1 MGFVNRHMAA
11 IEIDHATNESCLQ
24 SVEFVFEAFGQC
36 MQELLCFAKLNV
48 TPAAFGKEPIIPP
61 KA

>member
-24 SVEFVFEAFGQC
+24 SVEFVFEAFGQ
-36 MQELLCFAKLNV
+36 
-48 TPAAFGKEPIIPP
+48 
-61 KA
+61 